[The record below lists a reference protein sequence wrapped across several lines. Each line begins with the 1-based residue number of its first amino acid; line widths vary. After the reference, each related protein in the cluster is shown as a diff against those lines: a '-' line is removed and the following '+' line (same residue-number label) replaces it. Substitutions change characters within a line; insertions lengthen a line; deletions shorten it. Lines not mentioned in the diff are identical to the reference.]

1 MPDRPTIPSRSPR
14 ALLTL
19 AAAGA
24 LLAGFAFIT
33 WGRPSPAD
41 AAPYHATVLHA
52 ANQLPLHVA
61 GWEGRDMPVPDA
73 AVDLLQP
80 NAIVARRFVNPDTG
94 DSIDFLL
101 VHSKDAR
108 SMAGHYPP
116 ICYPQ
121 NGYTPES
128 DQPQTWSLQGQPVT
142 GTAYT
147 FLIGTGKNQARF
159 HVANL
164 LLLPDGTV
172 AQTMAEMRR
181 AAADPAWRHFGAGQV
196 QLLTTDNLTPERRNA
211 LIEKFLN
218 ANADAIHAILNPSPQ
233 ATDQPADAS

>member
-1 MPDRPTIPSRSPR
+1 MPNPSTNPSRSPR
-14 ALLTL
+14 SLLTL
-19 AAAGA
+19 AAAGV

-33 WGRPSPAD
+33 WARPSPAD
-41 AAPYHATVLHA
+41 AEPYHAAVVQA
-52 ANQLPLHVA
+52 ANQLPLNVA
-61 GWEGRDMPVPDA
+61 GWEGRDVPVPDA

-80 NAIVARRFVNPDTG
+80 NVIVARRFVDPDTG
-94 DSIDFLL
+94 QAVDFLL

-121 NGYTPES
+121 NGYTAES
-128 DQPQTWSLQGQPVT
+128 DQPQTWSFQGQPVT

-147 FLIGTGKNQARF
+147 FLIGAGKNQARF

-196 QLLTTDNLTPERRNA
+196 QLLTSDDLTPDERDA
-211 LIEKFLN
+211 LIEKFLD
-218 ANADAIHAILNPSPQ
+218 ANAPVIQAILSP
-233 ATDQPADAS
+233 APQPAAAG

>member
-1 MPDRPTIPSRSPR
+1 MPNPNTPPTPPGRTR
-14 ALLTL
+14 VAWLTV
-19 AAAGA
+19 AAAGV
-24 LLAGFAFIT
+24 LLAGFTAVT
-33 WGRPSPAD
+33 WARSSPAD
-41 AAPYHATVLHA
+41 AAPYHAAVLQA
-52 ANQLPLHVA
+52 ANRLPLEVD
-61 GWEGRDMPVPDA
+61 GWQGRDAPVPDA
-73 AVDLLQP
+73 AIDLLQP
-80 NAIVARRFVNPDTG
+80 NAIVARRFVDPDSG
-94 DSIDFLL
+94 DAVDFLL
-101 VHSKDAR
+101 VHCKDAR

-128 DQPQTWSLQGQPVT
+128 DQTQTWTLRGQPIT

-172 AQTMAEMRR
+172 ARTMAQMRR

-196 QLLTTDNLTPERRNA
+196 QILTSDDLTPARRHT

-218 ANADAIHAILNPSPQ
+218 ANADAIRAILTPTDLN
-233 ATDQPADAS
+233 ATPG